1 MAKRK
6 LNRDRLEVDEN
17 ILKLMQY
24 GEQIKP
30 IPNCNNY
37 YVTTFGR
44 VFSNKYLVQ
53 YKTLEGQE
61 YYYVVWKELKQRVTN
76 GYYCVNIT
84 NNNGDRKREYI
95 HKLVYETFNN
105 FVDTTTLKIVHR
117 DKNKLNNKVGNLAV
131 TWRKKTDYQAHK
143 NYAYRVKMQQIV

>member
-6 LNRDRLEVDEN
+6 LNTDKLNIDEN

-30 IPNCNNY
+30 IPNHKNY

-105 FVDTTTLKIVHR
+105 FVDTTVLKIVHR
-117 DKNKLNNKVGNLAV
+117 DKNKLNNRVGNLAV

-143 NYAYRVKMQQIV
+143 NYAYRVRMSQIV

>member
-6 LNRDRLEVDEN
+6 LNTDKLNIDEN

-30 IPNCNNY
+30 IPNHKNY

-95 HKLVYETFNN
+95 HKLVYQTFNN
-105 FVDTTTLKIVHR
+105 IVDTNVLKIVHR

>member
-6 LNRDRLEVDEN
+6 LNTDKLNIDEN

-30 IPNCNNY
+30 IPNHKNY

-61 YYYVVWKELKQRVTN
+61 YYYVVWKELKQRDTN
-76 GYYCVNIT
+76 GYLCVNIT

-105 FVDTTTLKIVHR
+105 FVDTTVLKIVHR
-117 DKNKLNNKVGNLAV
+117 DKNKLNNRVGNLAV

>member
-17 ILKLMQY
+17 VLKLLKY
-24 GEQIKP
+24 GEEIKP
-30 IPNCNNY
+30 IRNCNNY
-37 YVTTFGR
+37 YVTTHGR
-44 VFSNKYLVQ
+44 VFSNKYMVQ
-53 YKTLEGQE
+53 YQTLEGEE
-61 YYYVVWKELKQRVTN
+61 YYYVVWKELKQRLTS

-84 NNNGDRKREYI
+84 DNEGIRRREYI

-105 FVDTTTLKIVHR
+105 FVDTSTLKIVHR
-117 DKNKLNNKVGNLAV
+117 DKNKLNNRVGNLAV

-143 NYAYRVKMQQIV
+143 NYAYRDKMQQIV

>member
-6 LNRDRLEVDEN
+6 LNKDKLQVDEN
-17 ILKLMQY
+17 ILKLMAY

>member
-17 ILKLMQY
+17 VLKLLKY
-24 GEQIKP
+24 GEEIKP
-30 IPNCNNY
+30 IRNCNNY
-37 YVTTFGR
+37 YVTTHGR
-44 VFSNKYLVQ
+44 VFSNKYMVQ
-53 YKTLEGQE
+53 YQTLEGEE
-61 YYYVVWKELKQRVTN
+61 YYYVVWKELKQRLTS
-76 GYYCVNIT
+76 GYYCVNIS
-84 NNNGDRKREYI
+84 NNEGVRKREYV
-95 HKLVYETFNN
+95 HKLVYQTFNN

-117 DKNKLNNKVGNLAV
+117 DKNKLNNRVGNLAV

>member
-17 ILKLMQY
+17 VLKLLKY
-24 GEQIKP
+24 GEEIKP
-30 IPNCNNY
+30 IRNCNNY
-37 YVTTFGR
+37 YVTTHGR
-44 VFSNKYLVQ
+44 VFSNKYMVQ
-53 YKTLEGQE
+53 YQTLEGEE
-61 YYYVVWKELKQRVTN
+61 YYYVVWKELKQRLTS

-84 NNNGDRKREYI
+84 DNEGIRRREYI

-105 FVDTTTLKIVHR
+105 FVDTSTLKIVHR
-117 DKNKLNNKVGNLAV
+117 DKNKLNNRVGNLAV

>member
-17 ILKLMQY
+17 VLKLLKY
-24 GEQIKP
+24 GEEIKP
-30 IPNCNNY
+30 IRNCNNY
-37 YVTTFGR
+37 YVTTHGR
-44 VFSNKYLVQ
+44 VFSNKYM
-53 YKTLEGQE
+53 EGEE
-61 YYYVVWKELKQRVTN
+61 YYYVVWKELKQRLTS

-84 NNNGDRKREYI
+84 DNEGIRRREYI

-105 FVDTTTLKIVHR
+105 FVDTATLKIVHR
-117 DKNKLNNKVGNLAV
+117 DKNKLNNRVGNLAV

>member
-17 ILKLMQY
+17 VLKLLKY
-24 GEQIKP
+24 GEEIKP
-30 IPNCNNY
+30 IRNCNNY
-37 YVTTFGR
+37 YVTTHGR
-44 VFSNKYLVQ
+44 VFSNKYMVQ
-53 YKTLEGQE
+53 YQTLEGEE
-61 YYYVVWKELKQRVTN
+61 YYYVVWKELKQRLTS

-84 NNNGDRKREYI
+84 DNEGIRRREYI

-105 FVDTTTLKIVHR
+105 FVDTSTLKIVHR
-117 DKNKLNNKVGNLAV
+117 DKNKLNNRVGNLAV

-143 NYAYRVKMQQIV
+143 NYAYRVKIQQIV

>member
-6 LNRDRLEVDEN
+6 LNKDKLQVDEN
-17 ILKLMQY
+17 ILKLMAY

-143 NYAYRVKMQQIV
+143 NYAYKVKMQQIV

>member
-6 LNRDRLEVDEN
+6 LNTDKLNIDEN

-30 IPNCNNY
+30 IPNHKNY

-105 FVDTTTLKIVHR
+105 FVDTTVLKIVHR
-117 DKNKLNNKVGNLAV
+117 DKNKLNNRVGNLAV

>member
-6 LNRDRLEVDEN
+6 LNKDKLEVDEN
-17 ILKLMQY
+17 ILKLMAY

-30 IPNCNNY
+30 IPNHKNY
-37 YVTTFGR
+37 YITSFGR
-44 VFSNKYLVQ
+44 VFSNKYKVE
-53 YKTLEGQE
+53 YRTLEGEE
-61 YYYVVWKELKQRVTN
+61 YYYVTWKELKQRVVN
-76 GYYCVNIT
+76 GYYCVNISDDE
-84 NNNGDRKREYI
+84 GVRKRHYV

-105 FVDTTTLKIVHR
+105 IVDTTTLIIVHR

-143 NYAYRVKMQQIV
+143 NYAYRVKMSQIV

>member
-6 LNRDRLEVDEN
+6 LNADKLNIDEN
-17 ILKLMQY
+17 ILKLMKY

-30 IPNCNNY
+30 IPNHKNY
-37 YVTTFGR
+37 YITTHGR
-44 VFSNKYLVQ
+44 VFSNKYKVE
-53 YKTLEGQE
+53 YRTLEGEE
-61 YYYVVWKELKQRVTN
+61 YYYVTWKELKQRVVN
-76 GYYCVNIT
+76 GYYCVNISDDE
-84 NNNGDRKREYI
+84 GVRKRHYV

-117 DKNKLNNKVGNLAV
+117 DKNKLNNHVGNLAV

-143 NYAYRVKMQQIV
+143 NYAYRVRMSQIV

>member
-6 LNRDRLEVDEN
+6 LNTDKLNIDEN

-30 IPNCNNY
+30 IPNHKNY

-61 YYYVVWKELKQRVTN
+61 YYYLVWKELKKRVTN

-105 FVDTTTLKIVHR
+105 FVDTTVLKIVHR
-117 DKNKLNNKVGNLAV
+117 DKNKLNNRVGNLAV

-143 NYAYRVKMQQIV
+143 NYAYRVRMSQIV

>member
-6 LNRDRLEVDEN
+6 LNKDKLEIDEN
-17 ILKLMQY
+17 VLKLMAY
-24 GEQIKP
+24 GEEIRP
-30 IPNCNNY
+30 IRDCNNY
-37 YVTTFGR
+37 YVTSFGR

-53 YKTLEGQE
+53 YKTLEGEE
-61 YYYVVWKELKQRVTN
+61 YYYVVWKELKQRLTS

-84 NNNGDRKREYI
+84 DNEGIRKREYI
-95 HKLVYETFNN
+95 HKLTYETFNN
-105 FVDTTTLKIVHR
+105 IVDTTVLKIVHR
-117 DKNKLNNKVGNLAV
+117 DKNKLNNRVGNLAV